1 MVSELS
7 IKVKVFLDVPG
18 IIDVPLE
25 FYASGANFAEV
36 RAGTEEFVKDYIAYN
51 NIQNIQNIEYVY
63 AEKHGIVRQKISEL
77 LEKFSSKQ

>member
-36 RAGTEEFVKDYIAYN
+36 RAGTEEFVKDYIAFN
-51 NIQNIQNIEYVY
+51 SLENVQNIEYVY
-63 AEKHGIVRQKISEL
+63 AEKHGVIRQKISEL
-77 LEKFSSKQ
+77 LEKFNPK